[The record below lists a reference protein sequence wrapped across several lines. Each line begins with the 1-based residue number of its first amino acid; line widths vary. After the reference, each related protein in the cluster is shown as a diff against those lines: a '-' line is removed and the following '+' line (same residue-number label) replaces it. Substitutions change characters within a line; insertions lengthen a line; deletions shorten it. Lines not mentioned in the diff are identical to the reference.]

1 MERVEREKLALA
13 LLDMINQKREEIKT
27 LTSEIME
34 LESDPKN
41 VVRIKQNVQ
50 SILNA
55 VASFSSDSN
64 DLEIVRLDAELVFK
78 VIRLSSDEDDH
89 TIDSPSWHGLVVHE
103 LEDFCVNAN
112 SWNPIKSDFGKGSKI
127 TINFPETLNIASI
140 VNYLKSKSL

>member
-1 MERVEREKLALA
+1 MEKAEQEKLALA

-41 VVRIKQNVQ
+41 VVRIKQNIQ

-64 DLEIVRLDAELVFK
+64 DLRIVQVKAELVFQL
-78 VIRLSSDEDDH
+78 IRLFTHDGH
-89 TIDSPSWHGLVVHE
+89 IIIPQSWHRSVVHE
-103 LEDFCVNAN
+103 LEGFCIYAN
-112 SWNPIKSDFGKGSKI
+112 SWNPIKSDFAKGSKI
-127 TINFPETLNIASI
+127 IINFPKTLNIASI
-140 VNYLKSKSL
+140 VNYLKGKS